1 MGTDVYAPGKA
12 SSSWRK
18 LALVTGKRYKKNY
31 ITFERLLDRTIDN
44 ITTATSS
51 NISNQIVISDTST
64 KRDVCRVVSIKRP
77 ESTNDANANEK
88 NIGGKP
94 AVKVV
99 KEFIQESTIK
109 SLSWWNDSMVAGSN
123 DGHIYYYQNDPT
135 TTDDPELRETFVHTK
150 LKGFKES
157 VSQTIGSMGF
167 NTSIKAVAINQLSTH
182 QFSSLENNYYHIWDF
197 SDAVRPTITFKV
209 SDQPVYCSQWSPHS
223 RNYSLIGGSENSIKI
238 TDTRLLSS
246 YSTTRKSPTVWFNN
260 SGAIG
265 GGGGSGG
272 GGGNIGGGSN
282 GKNSSSYQSSV
293 SIKDVA
299 WHPFV
304 PYWFASATDS
314 GEISIWDLR
323 STLEPVISFL
333 AHSSS
338 ISKID
343 WCPAHSELLVSSGID
358 GEYKFWSLLNEPH
371 YNLFQ
376 KDETSPFVSCG
387 FFENDGYNSYGVN
400 QSGEVYYANVQSK
413 FMNPIIHSK
422 FDKKER
428 SERITERLIYNRDFI
443 NGFEKAITQANK
455 HSRAGSA
462 TSLEKAKILLS
473 LCFQQNLDDTLAD
486 VLKSTM
492 PKANCKKETLA
503 EIEQYAYF
511 IPPTFYEKFQTKL
524 STNLMT
530 KIKELKVNLDIQY
543 HIKNFKGVGDE
554 IQDIERDVLSTLKG
568 DLNSIRME
576 TIVDLVEVLLA
587 HDTNRCF
594 QFAIQVIEL
603 FKLKLSQ
610 IMPIIRL
617 LLHPS
622 IFEKKYSLGDST
634 NILLSSSNNN
644 NNNQTPLNVSG
655 NNSVLQVPSS
665 PLLKNNRSSSVG
677 GNSSSTTTTAAGTTT
692 SVSLSPSMGRSNTT
706 TTKDKDKELTSSIG
720 GQIIYGNG
728 DLEEMKLNEYLTNS
742 DQIIHQLHFMKGF
755 LRLLNS
761 PNPIGDGTNAT
772 DEDIIDFSAKNKP
785 PLILSMP
792 IIRIYMT
799 ILLDMFIFDQFF
811 IVLLNC
817 LNVVTEEYEFHQY
830 LQDQYDLATPEF
842 IEYIKNSQ
850 QRDRLKP
857 YDTERYSTPM
867 LTIISI
873 LYNVLPQSIPLEL
886 YEQLLQSLPLL
897 IQEVD
902 NSLISTIQ
910 QPDPS
915 SGQPGKMQSSQKA
928 TQLLESI
935 KFITT
940 EQPKPVIPSSSSSS
954 SSSSS
959 TRRPVTSSRPLSANL
974 SSPSTTTTNK
984 ISSELQAQLQSINS
998 ILNKYVF

>member
-44 ITTATSS
+44 ITTAVSS

-77 ESTNDANANEK
+77 ESKDDANANEK

-94 AVKVV
+94 SVSVV

-209 SDQPVYCSQWSPHS
+209 SEQPVYCSQWSPHS
-223 RNYSLIGGSENSIKI
+223 RYYSLIGGSENSIKI

-246 YSTTRKSPTVWFNN
+246 YSSTRKSPTVWFNN

-265 GGGGSGG
+265 GNNGVGGSG
-272 GGGNIGGGSN
+272 SN
-282 GKNSSSYQSSV
+282 GNNSSSYQSSV

-400 QSGEVYYANVQSK
+400 QAGEVYYANVQSK

-486 VLKSTM
+486 VLKSTI
-492 PKANCKKETLA
+492 PKVNCKKETLA

-603 FKLKLSQ
+603 FKLKLPQ
-610 IMPIIRL
+610 IMPMVRL

-634 NILLSSSNNN
+634 NILLPPGSSSLTSSTS
-644 NNNQTPLNVSG
+644 NNQTPLNVSG

-677 GNSSSTTTTAAGTTT
+677 NST
-692 SVSLSPSMGRSNTT
+692 SLSPSMGRSNTGSGNNGNNS
-706 TTKDKDKELTSSIG
+706 KEKELTSSIG

-761 PNPIGDGTNAT
+761 PTPIGDGTNPN

-811 IVLLNC
+811 IILLNC
-817 LNVVTEEYEFHQY
+817 LNVVTEEFEFHQY

-842 IEYIKNSQ
+842 IEYVKNSQ

-873 LYNVLPQSIPLEL
+873 LYNVSPQSIPLEL
-886 YEQLLQSLPLL
+886 YEQLLQSLPML

-928 TQLLESI
+928 TQLLDSI

-940 EQPKPVIPSSSSSS
+940 EQPKPVIPSSTST
-954 SSSSS
+954 SS
-959 TRRPVTSSRPLSANL
+959 TRRPVTSSRPLSTNL
-974 SSPSTTTTNK
+974 SSPSSTANK
-984 ISSELQAQLQSINS
+984 ISSELQQQLQSINS
-998 ILNKYVF
+998 ILNKYVY

>member
-18 LALVTGKRYKKNY
+18 LALVTGKRYKKNF

-51 NISNQIVISDTST
+51 NITNQIVISDTST

-77 ESTNDANANEK
+77 ESKDDATNEK

-94 AVKVV
+94 AVSVV

-197 SDAVRPTITFKV
+197 SDAVRPTISFKV
-209 SDQPVYCSQWSPHS
+209 SEQPVYCSQWSPHS
-223 RNYSLIGGSENSIKI
+223 RNYSLIGGSSNSIKI

-265 GGGGSGG
+265 GGS
-272 GGGNIGGGSN
+272 GSN
-282 GKNSSSYQSSV
+282 NSSSYQSSV
-293 SIKDVA
+293 SIKDVS

-304 PYWFASATDS
+304 PYWFASASDS

-376 KDETSPFVSCG
+376 KDETSPFVSAG
-387 FFENDGYNSYGVN
+387 FFENDGYNSFGVN

-428 SERITERLIYNRDFI
+428 SEKITERLIYNRDFI

-473 LCFQQNLDDTLAD
+473 LCFQQNLDDSLAD
-486 VLKSTM
+486 VLKSTI
-492 PKANCKKETLA
+492 PKVNCKKETLA

-576 TIVDLVEVLLA
+576 TIVDLVEVLLG

-594 QFAIQVIEL
+594 QFAIQVVEL
-603 FKLKLSQ
+603 FKLKLPQ
-610 IMPIIRL
+610 IMPIVRL

-634 NILLSSSNNN
+634 NILLPLGSSNTSI
-644 NNNQTPLNVSG
+644 NQTPLNISG
-655 NNSVLQVPSS
+655 NNSILQAPSS

-677 GNSSSTTTTAAGTTT
+677 NSTAT
-692 SVSLSPSMGRSNTT
+692 SPSMGRANTSG
-706 TTKDKDKELTSSIG
+706 KDKELTSSIG

-742 DQIIHQLHFMKGF
+742 DQIILQLHFMKGF

-761 PNPIGDGTNAT
+761 PNPIGDGTNPN
-772 DEDIIDFSAKNKP
+772 DEDIIDFSAKNRP

-792 IIRIYMT
+792 IIRVYMT
-799 ILLDMFIFDQFF
+799 ILFDMFIFDQFF
-811 IVLLNC
+811 ITLLNC
-817 LNVVTEEYEFHQY
+817 LNVVTDEFEFHQY

-873 LYNVLPQSIPLEL
+873 LYNVPPQSIPLEL
-886 YEQLLQSLPLL
+886 YEQLLQSLPML

-935 KFITT
+935 KVITT
-940 EQPKPVIPSSSSSS
+940 ELPKPVIPSSSSSIS
-954 SSSSS
+954 SSI
-959 TRRPVTSSRPLSANL
+959 RRPVATPRPLSTNL
-974 SSPSTTTTNK
+974 SSPSNSPTNK
-984 ISSELQAQLQSINS
+984 ISSELQTQLQNINS
-998 ILNKYVF
+998 ILNKYVY